1 MTYNTLLKIDGVKM
15 KVLVTGTAGFIG
27 HFTALSFAKQGY
39 EVIGLDNINDYYDPE
54 LKYGRLEQQGFEKEE
69 IEETELITSKLHPN
83 LQFMKC
89 ALEDESA
96 LSKLFDEA
104 KFDYVCHLAAQ
115 AGVRYS
121 IENPRAYVQ
130 SNVVGFLNI
139 IENCRHHKI
148 KHLVF
153 ASSSSVYGLNKSMPF
168 NTSDH
173 TDHPVSLY
181 AATKKSNE
189 MMAHTYAHLYNIPM
203 TGLRFFTVY
212 GPWGRPDMAPFL
224 FTDAAFNNRPIKVFN
239 KGDMFR
245 DFTYVG
251 DIVEGISRVIT
262 KVPVANANWENS
274 TPNPANSSAPY
285 RLFNIGNHEP
295 VRLLDFIKAIEKASG
310 IEIEKEMYPMQ
321 DGDVQY
327 TYADIESFIALTGY
341 KPETKL
347 QDGINAFVSW
357 YKTFYL

>member
-1 MTYNTLLKIDGVKM
+1 MKI
-15 KVLVTGTAGFIG
+15 LVTGTAGFIG
-27 HFTALSFAKQGY
+27 HFTALSLVKQGY
-39 EVIGLDNINDYYDPE
+39 DVVGLDNINDYYDPD
-54 LKYGRLEQQGFEKEE
+54 LKYGRLKEQGFERTSVKES
-69 IEETELITSKLHPN
+69 TLITSAKHKKLK
-83 LQFMKC
+83 FIKC
-89 ALEDESA
+89 SLEDTTTMN
-96 LSKLFDEA
+96 KLFSDE

-121 IENPRAYVQ
+121 IENPQAYVQ
-130 SNVVGFLNI
+130 SNIVGFLNI

-189 MMAHTYAHLYNIPM
+189 MMAHTYAHLYKVPM

-224 FTDAAFNNRPIKVFN
+224 FTDAAFHNKPIKVFN
-239 KGDMFR
+239 NGDMFR

-251 DIVEGISRVIT
+251 DIVEGISRVID
-262 KVPVANANWENS
+262 KAPQANAEWDN
-274 TPNPANSSAPY
+274 THPNPATSSAPY
-285 RLFNIGNHEP
+285 QIFNIGNHKP
-295 VRLLDFIKAIEKASG
+295 VRLLDFISAIEKASG
-310 IEIEKEMYPMQ
+310 IEIQKEMYPMQ

-327 TYADIESFIALTGY
+327 TYADIETFMEYTGY
-341 KPETKL
+341 TPNTKL
-347 QDGINAFVSW
+347 QDGINEFVKW
-357 YKTFYL
+357 YQEFYL

>member
-1 MTYNTLLKIDGVKM
+1 MKI
-15 KVLVTGTAGFIG
+15 LITGTAGFIG
-27 HFTALSFAKQGY
+27 HFAALSFVEQGY
-39 EVIGLDNINDYYDPE
+39 EVVGLDNINDYYDPE
-54 LKYGRLEQQGFEKEE
+54 LKYGRLQEQGFVR
-69 IEETELITSKLHPN
+69 TEVENTKRITSKKHHNLH
-83 LQFMKC
+83 FIKC
-89 ALEDESA
+89 ALEDENTMN
-96 LSKLFDEA
+96 KLFEEEQ
-104 KFDYVCHLAAQ
+104 FDYVCHLAAQ

-121 IENPRAYVQ
+121 IENPKAYVQ
-130 SNVVGFLNI
+130 SNIVGFLNI

-239 KGDMFR
+239 NGDMFR

-251 DIVEGISRVIT
+251 DIIEGVSRVMS
-262 KVPVANANWENS
+262 KPPKANPEWQNE
-274 TPNPANSSAPY
+274 TPDPATSSAPY
-285 RLFNIGNHEP
+285 QLFNIGNHEP
-295 VRLLDFIKAIEKASG
+295 VRLLDFIEAIEKASG
-310 IEIEKEMYPMQ
+310 ITIEKEMYPMQ
-321 DGDVQY
+321 DGDVQF
-327 TYADIESFIALTGY
+327 TYADIEKFMDYTGY
-341 KPETKL
+341 KPQTKL
-347 QDGINAFVSW
+347 QEGINAFVSW
-357 YKTFYL
+357 YQEFYR

>member
-1 MTYNTLLKIDGVKM
+1 MKI
-15 KVLVTGTAGFIG
+15 LVTGTAGFIG
-27 HFTALSFAKQGY
+27 HFTALSLVKQGY
-39 EVIGLDNINDYYDPE
+39 DVVGLDNINDYYDPD
-54 LKYGRLEQQGFEKEE
+54 LKYGRLKEQGFERTSVKES
-69 IEETELITSKLHPN
+69 TLITSTKHKKLR
-83 LQFMKC
+83 FIKC
-89 ALEDESA
+89 SLEDA
-96 LSKLFDEA
+96 TTMAKLFSEE

-121 IENPRAYVQ
+121 IENPNAYVQ
-130 SNVVGFLNI
+130 SNIVGFLNI
-139 IENCRHHKI
+139 IENCRHYKI

-168 NTSDH
+168 KTSDN

-224 FTDAAFNNRPIKVFN
+224 FTDAAFKNQPIKVFN
-239 KGDMFR
+239 NGDMFR

-251 DIVEGISRVIT
+251 DIVEGISRVIN
-262 KVPVANANWENS
+262 KIPQANPQWDSNN
-274 TPNPANSSAPY
+274 PNPATSSAPY
-285 RLFNIGNHEP
+285 QIFNIGNHEP
-295 VRLLDFIKAIEKASG
+295 VRLLDFISAIENASG
-310 IEIEKEMYPMQ
+310 IKIKKEMYPMQ

-327 TYADIESFIALTGY
+327 TYADIETFMAYTGY
-341 KPETKL
+341 RPKTKL
-347 QDGINAFVSW
+347 QDGINAFVTW
-357 YKTFYL
+357 YKEFYK